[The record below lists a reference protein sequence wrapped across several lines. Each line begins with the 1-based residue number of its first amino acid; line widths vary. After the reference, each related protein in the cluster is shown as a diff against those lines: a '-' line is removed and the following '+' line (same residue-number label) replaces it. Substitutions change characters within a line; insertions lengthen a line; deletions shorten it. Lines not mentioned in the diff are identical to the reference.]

1 MCKSCVRS
9 VQTVSKS
16 SGSAHIFYAA
26 STGNPT
32 SLGKSGRLYTIR
44 THLDAQCFSTING
57 RLQPLLSRPLSTSST
72 SPITRTII
80 YT

>member
-9 VQTVSKS
+9 VQTVLKS
-16 SGSAHIFYAA
+16 RGSAHIFCATSMHRIGNIWKSSRL
-26 STGNPT
+26 ST
-32 SLGKSGRLYTIR
+32 I
-44 THLDAQCFSTING
+44 HAHMDAQRFSTLLDGILLLLY
-57 RLQPLLSRPLSTSST
+57 RLLSTSST